1 MLRAY
6 PSRYLAGCMLRLAL
20 ATDRAWANRALHRL
34 DELLLDH
41 AHLEKKAAGTAVTL
55 LFRYPER
62 RALQEP
68 LARLARE
75 ELGHFELVLGQ
86 LDRRGVA
93 FRPQRPG
100 PYAGRLHA
108 AVRAEEPARLLDTL
122 LVAALIEAR
131 SCERLGLLADVLPGV
146 DPELAALYRGLL
158 AAEARHHGEYVG
170 LALALFPE
178 AEVRNRLD
186 ELAEHEARSVE
197 AGSAPARLHG

>member
-1 MLRAY
+1 
-6 PSRYLAGCMLRLAL
+6 MLRLA
-20 ATDRAWANRALHRL
+20 APTDPAWTARALAGL

-75 ELGHFELVLGQ
+75 ELAHFEQVLAH
-86 LDRRGVA
+86 LDRRGVR
-93 FRPQRPG
+93 FRPQRPA

-108 AVRAEEPARLLDTL
+108 AVRPDEPGRLLDTL

-131 SCERLGLLADVLPGV
+131 SCERLGLLAEALPGV
-146 DPELAALYRGLL
+146 DAALAALYRGLL
-158 AAEARHHGEYVG
+158 A
-170 LALALFPE
+170 
-178 AEVRNRLD
+178 
-186 ELAEHEARSVE
+186 
-197 AGSAPARLHG
+197 

>member
-1 MLRAY
+1 
-6 PSRYLAGCMLRLAL
+6 MLRLAA
-20 ATDRAWANRALHRL
+20 ATDPAWTTQVLDHL

-62 RALQEP
+62 RDLQEP

-75 ELGHFELVLGQ
+75 ELVHFEQVLGQ
-86 LDRRGVA
+86 LDRRGVR
-93 FRPQRPG
+93 FRPLRPG

-108 AVRAEEPARLLDTL
+108 AIRDREPERLLDTL

-131 SCERLGLLADVLPGV
+131 SCERLGLLAAALPDVDAP
-146 DPELAALYRGLL
+146 LAALYRGLL
-158 AAEARHHGEYVG
+158 EAEARHHGEYVR

-178 AEVRNRLD
+178 PDVRRRLEV
-186 ELAEHEARSVE
+186 LARHEAQAIA
-197 AGSAPARLHG
+197 AGSPAPRLHG

>member
-1 MLRAY
+1 
-6 PSRYLAGCMLRLAL
+6 MLRLAS
-20 ATDRAWANRALHRL
+20 ATDPAWTRHALAHL
-34 DELLLDH
+34 DEVLLDH
-41 AHLEKKAAGTAVTL
+41 AHLEKKAAGAAVTL

-75 ELGHFELVLGQ
+75 ELAHFEEVLAH
-86 LDRRGVA
+86 LDRRGIA

-108 AVRAEEPARLLDTL
+108 AVRADEPGRLLDML

-131 SCERLGLLADVLPGV
+131 SCERLGLLAAVLPGV
-146 DPELAALYRGLL
+146 DDALARLYGGLL
-158 AAEARHHGEYVG
+158 AAEARHHGEYVA

-178 AEVRNRLD
+178 PEVRERLAA
-186 ELAEHEARSVE
+186 LAAHEAAAI
-197 AGSAPARLHG
+197 AGGAPAPRLHG

>member
-1 MLRAY
+1 
-6 PSRYLAGCMLRLAL
+6 MLRLAC
-20 ATDRAWANRALHRL
+20 ATDPGWAGRALARL

-75 ELGHFELVLGQ
+75 ELGHFEQVLGH

-93 FRPQRPG
+93 YRPQRPG
-100 PYAGRLHA
+100 PYAGRLHR
-108 AVRAEEPARLLDTL
+108 AVRADEPDRLLDTL

-131 SCERLGLLADVLPGV
+131 SCERLGLLADALPGV
-146 DPELAALYRGLL
+146 DDDLAALYRGLL

-178 AEVRNRLD
+178 RDVRARLD
-186 ELAEHEARSVE
+186 ELAAHEAESLD
-197 AGSAPARLHG
+197 AADAPARLHG

>member
-1 MLRAY
+1 
-6 PSRYLAGCMLRLAL
+6 MLRLAA
-20 ATDRAWANRALHRL
+20 ATDPAWTTRALDHL

-62 RALQEP
+62 RELQEP

-75 ELGHFELVLGQ
+75 ELVHFEQVLAQ
-86 LDRRGVA
+86 LDRRSIG
-93 FRPQRPG
+93 FRPLRPG

-108 AVRAEEPARLLDTL
+108 AVRDREPERLLDTL

-131 SCERLGLLADVLPGV
+131 SCERLGLLAAALPDV
-146 DPELAALYRGLL
+146 DATLAALYRGLL
-158 AAEARHHGEYVG
+158 EAEARHHGEYVR

-178 AEVRNRLD
+178 PDVRRRLEV
-186 ELAEHEARSVE
+186 LARHEAE
-197 AGSAPARLHG
+197 AIAAGSLAPRLHG

>member
-1 MLRAY
+1 
-6 PSRYLAGCMLRLAL
+6 MLRLA
-20 ATDRAWANRALHRL
+20 APTDPAWTARAIAGL
-34 DELLLDH
+34 DEVLLDH

-75 ELGHFELVLGQ
+75 ELAHFEQVLAH
-86 LDRRGVA
+86 LDRRGVR

-108 AVRAEEPARLLDTL
+108 AVRPDEPERLLDTL

-131 SCERLGLLADVLPGV
+131 SCERLGLLAEALPGV
-146 DPELAALYRGLL
+146 DAALAALYRGLL
-158 AAEARHHGEYVG
+158 AAEARHHGEYVA

-178 AEVRNRLD
+178 DAVRGRLAA
-186 ELAEHEARSVE
+186 LAACEAAALA
-197 AGSAPARLHG
+197 AGAPAPRLHG

>member
-1 MLRAY
+1 
-6 PSRYLAGCMLRLAL
+6 MLRLAA
-20 ATDRAWANRALHRL
+20 ATDPEWTTRALARL

-62 RALQEP
+62 RVLQEP

-75 ELGHFELVLGQ
+75 ELAHFEQVLTH
-86 LDRRGVA
+86 LDRRGVG
-93 FRPQRPG
+93 FRPLRPG

-108 AVRAEEPARLLDTL
+108 AVRTREPDRLLDTL

-131 SCERLGLLADVLPGV
+131 SCERLGLLAAALPAVDVP
-146 DPELAALYRGLL
+146 LAALYRGLL
-158 AAEARHHGEYVG
+158 EAEARHHGEYVR

-178 AEVRNRLD
+178 SVVRPRLE
-186 ELAEHEARSVE
+186 ELARSEAE
-197 AGSAPARLHG
+197 ALAAGAPEPRLHG

>member
-1 MLRAY
+1 
-6 PSRYLAGCMLRLAL
+6 MLRLAA
-20 ATDRAWANRALHRL
+20 ATDPAWTRHALAHL
-34 DELLLDH
+34 DEVLLDH
-41 AHLEKKAAGTAVTL
+41 AHLEKKAAGAAVTL

-75 ELGHFELVLGQ
+75 ELAHFEEVLGH
-86 LDRRGVA
+86 LDRRGIA

-108 AVRAEEPARLLDTL
+108 AVRAEEPGRLLDML

-131 SCERLGLLADVLPGV
+131 SCERLGLLAAALPGV
-146 DPELAALYRGLL
+146 DDALARLYAGLL
-158 AAEARHHGEYVG
+158 AAEARHHGEYVA

-178 AEVRNRLD
+178 PEVRERLSA
-186 ELAEHEARSVE
+186 LAAHESAAI
-197 AGSAPARLHG
+197 AGGAPNPRLHG

>member
-1 MLRAY
+1 
-6 PSRYLAGCMLRLAL
+6 MLRLAAPTDPAWTRHAL
-20 ATDRAWANRALHRL
+20 AHL

-75 ELGHFELVLGQ
+75 ELAHFEAVLGH
-86 LDRRGVA
+86 LDRRGVC

-108 AVRAEEPARLLDTL
+108 AVRADEPARLLDTL

-131 SCERLGLLADVLPGV
+131 SCERLGLLAAALPGV
-146 DPELAALYRGLL
+146 DDALAGLYRGLL
-158 AAEARHHGEYVG
+158 AAEARHHGEY
-170 LALALFPE
+170 LALAQALFPD
-178 AEVRNRLD
+178 ARVRERLAA
-186 ELAEHEARSVE
+186 LAAHEAAALA
-197 AGSAPARLHG
+197 AGAPAPRLHG

>member
-1 MLRAY
+1 
-6 PSRYLAGCMLRLAL
+6 MLRLA
-20 ATDRAWANRALHRL
+20 AETDPTWTTRALARL

-62 RALQEP
+62 RVLQEP

-75 ELGHFELVLGQ
+75 ELAHFEQVLAH
-86 LDRRGVA
+86 LDRRGVG
-93 FRPQRPG
+93 FRPLRPG

-108 AVRAEEPARLLDTL
+108 AVRTREPERLLDTL

-131 SCERLGLLADVLPGV
+131 SCERLGLLAAALPTVDVP
-146 DPELAALYRGLL
+146 LAALYRGLL
-158 AAEARHHGEYVG
+158 EAEARHHGEYVR

-178 AEVRNRLD
+178 SAVRPRLE
-186 ELAEHEARSVE
+186 ELARTEAE
-197 AGSAPARLHG
+197 ALAAGAPEPRLHG